1 MKTLEETLFLGTKM
15 LREAG
20 IVEANLDAWYLMEYV
35 FHITRAGYYLAQ
47 KDEVLDNDFHRYMEL
62 IEKRK
67 ERIPLQHLT
76 GVREFMGLEFLV
88 NEHVLIPRQDTEILV
103 EEVLKTSNQKSVLD
117 LCTGSGCIIISLAV
131 LGNLKKA
138 TAVDLS
144 EEALKV
150 ARNNAQKHQ
159 VDISF
164 YLSDLFDQVEERYDM
179 IVSNPPYIAT
189 KEIETLEPEV
199 KCYEPMMA
207 LDGYEDGL
215 FFYRKIIQNAKNYLT
230 DQGEIFFEI
239 GYDQGNDVSMLLS
252 EAGFVDI
259 SVIKDFAGLDRVVKG
274 RLARSI

>member
-1 MKTLEETLFLGTKM
+1 MKTLEETLFLGTKI

-20 IVEANLDAWYLMEYV
+20 IAEADLDAWHLMEYV
-35 FHITRAGYYLAQ
+35 FHITRASYYLAL
-47 KDEVLDNDFHRYMEL
+47 KEEVSEDQLNDYMEL

-67 ERIPLQHLT
+67 ARIPLQHLT
-76 GVREFMGLEFLV
+76 GVREFMGLEFEV

-131 LGNLKKA
+131 LSKLKKA
-138 TAVDLS
+138 AAVDLS

-150 ARNNAQKHQ
+150 AKRNALRHQ
-159 VDISF
+159 VEISF
-164 YLSDLFDQVEERYDM
+164 DLSDLFDKVEEKYDI

-259 SVIKDFAGLDRVVKG
+259 SVIKDLAGLDRVVKG